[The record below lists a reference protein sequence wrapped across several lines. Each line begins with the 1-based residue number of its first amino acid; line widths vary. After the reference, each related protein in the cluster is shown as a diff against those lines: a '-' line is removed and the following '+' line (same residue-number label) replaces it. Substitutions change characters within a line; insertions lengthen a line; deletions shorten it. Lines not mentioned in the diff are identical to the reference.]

1 MGQPRAL
8 RAWTDRADPMI
19 DQLKYN
25 FSDLPSYEPSVAD
38 VHARLGAFIDRLE
51 LDALVVTSQDEFI
64 TEYVPRQNSQR
75 FALSGFDG
83 SAGSGI
89 FLSEAA
95 AARIGIARFVLFV
108 DGRYH
113 LQAEAQCDE
122 AHVHLEKLELGL
134 PIWSALAGWLSAHA
148 DVLRRVGYDALRVSV
163 AQRDRLFGDTR
174 HDTLRWTAFRA
185 REVDRAIDLPG
196 WSTERPIFE
205 LPESMTGTVVARNIA
220 ALNDRLRG
228 HLGNAGARVCWMT
241 CAADDIGYLL
251 NSRGYHMP
259 NASSHLGY
267 LFVVGDQVAL
277 YLPEGCEHCPVMLE
291 AYRKLQV
298 FRNDLAALGRF
309 LALFDVDHICYGAD
323 SVNCA
328 MPDALSR
335 VWPHARHSSFSP
347 VESMRAAKT
356 PQVLAHFRD
365 AFARSSAAIAQTM
378 RWAKY
383 GEPGQRHSEYD
394 LARKINDAYAARG
407 AVGLSFTTIAAH
419 GANSALAHYT
429 AASKDIT
436 LADGELVLLDSGAY
450 YEAGFATDCTR
461 VVLRTSTPGT
471 QAQPWQRE
479 IYTTALK
486 ACIKGLITRFPADLT
501 GEEVD
506 EAVRD
511 VCRARGYDFNH
522 GTGHGI
528 GIHVH
533 EGGVRFAP
541 GSKHGLLPNAVIS
554 VEPGIYVPA
563 KGGVR
568 IENVVIIHPSANE
581 QGKVEFE
588 NLVMVGYDWDLID
601 IDLLDDGERAY
612 LREYERR
619 CAELGNGVTACPLL

>member
-1 MGQPRAL
+1 
-8 RAWTDRADPMI
+8 MI
-19 DQLKYN
+19 DRLEYN
-25 FSDLPSYEPSVAD
+25 FSDLPSYEPSVAQM
-38 VHARLGAFIDRLE
+38 HARLGTFIERLE

-64 TEYVPRQNSQR
+64 SEYVPRRNSQR

-95 AARIGIARFVLFV
+95 AARIGVPRFVLFV

-113 LQAEAQCDE
+113 LQAESQCDK
-122 AHVHLEKLELGL
+122 AHVHLQKLELGL
-134 PIWSALAGWLSAHA
+134 PIWSALAMWLSTHA
-148 DVLRRVGYDALRVSV
+148 GVLRSVGYDALRVSV
-163 AQRDRLFGDTR
+163 AQRDRLFADTR
-174 HDTLRWTAFRA
+174 HGALRWTGLTS
-185 REVDRAIDLPG
+185 REIDRAIDLPG
-196 WSTERPIFE
+196 WQVDRPIFE
-205 LPESMTGTVVARNIA
+205 LPESMTGTAVAGNIA

-277 YLPEGCEHCPVMLE
+277 YLPEGCERCPVQLE
-291 AYRKLQV
+291 AYPKLQV

-309 LALFDVDHICYGAD
+309 LALFDVDHVCYGAE

-328 MPDALSR
+328 MPDALGR
-335 VWPHARHSSFSP
+335 VWPHARHSNFSP
-347 VESMRAAKT
+347 VESMRVSKT
-356 PQVLAHFRD
+356 PQVLAQFRD

-383 GEPGQRHSEYD
+383 GEAGQRHSEYD

-419 GANSALAHYT
+419 GANSALAHYA
-429 AASKDIT
+429 AASKDIA
-436 LADGELVLLDSGAY
+436 LDDGELLLLDSGAY
-450 YEAGFATDCTR
+450 YEGGFATDCTR
-461 VVLRTSTPGT
+461 VVLRKTDAGT

-479 IYTTALK
+479 IYTTTLK
-486 ACIKGLITRFPADLT
+486 ACIKGLITPFRADLT

-541 GSKHGLLPNAVIS
+541 GSKYGLVPNAVIS
-554 VEPGIYVPA
+554 VEPGIYVA
-563 KGGVR
+563 GKGGVR
-568 IENVVIIHPSANE
+568 IENIVVIHPSASD

-588 NLVMVGYDWDLID
+588 NLVAVGYDWDLID
-601 IDLLDDGERAY
+601 IDMLDDDERRY
-612 LREYERR
+612 LREYEQL
-619 CAELGNGVTACPLL
+619 CAELGNSVTACPLLQSGSPVAHSHSPLAQ

>member
-1 MGQPRAL
+1 
-8 RAWTDRADPMI
+8 MI
-19 DQLKYN
+19 DRLQYN
-25 FSDLPSYEPSVAD
+25 FSDLPAYEPSVAD
-38 VHARLGAFIDRLE
+38 TQARLSMLLERSE

-64 TEYVPRQNSQR
+64 TEYVPRRNSQR
-75 FALSGFDG
+75 FTLSGFDG
-83 SAGSGI
+83 SMGSGI
-89 FLSEAA
+89 FLSQAA
-95 AARIGIARFVLFV
+95 AARIGVARFVLFV

-113 LQAEAQCDE
+113 LQAESQCDT
-122 AHVHLEKLELGL
+122 AYVHLEKLELGL
-134 PIWSALAGWLSAHA
+134 PIWSALAMWLSKHA
-148 DVLRRVGYDALRVSV
+148 DTLRSVGYDALRVSV
-163 AQRDRLFGDTR
+163 GQRDRLFDDTR
-174 HDTLRWTAFRA
+174 GSALRWTAFSS
-185 REVDRAIDLPG
+185 REIDRAIDLPG
-196 WSTERPIFE
+196 WQVARPIFE
-205 LPESMTGTVVARNIA
+205 VPESMTGRAVASNIA

-228 HLGNAGARVCWMT
+228 HLGNAGARVCWLT

-277 YLPEGCEHCPVMLE
+277 YLPEGCDECPVELE
-291 AYRKLQV
+291 SYPKLQV
-298 FRNDLAALGRF
+298 FRNDLAALARF
-309 LALFDVDHICYGAD
+309 LALFDVDHICYGAE

-347 VESMRAAKT
+347 VESMRASKT
-356 PQVLAHFRD
+356 PQVLDRFRD

-407 AVGLSFTTIAAH
+407 AVGLTFTTIAAH
-419 GANSALAHYT
+419 GANSAHAHYT
-429 AASKDIT
+429 AASADVA
-436 LADGELVLLDSGAY
+436 LEDGELVLLDSGAY
-450 YEAGFATDCTR
+450 YEGGFATDCTR
-461 VVLRTSTPGT
+461 VVLRKTDAAT

-479 IYTTALK
+479 IYTIALK
-486 ACIKGLITRFPADLT
+486 ACIKGLIARFPADLT

-533 EGGVRFAP
+533 ESGVRFAP
-541 GSKHGLLPNAVIS
+541 GSKYGLVPNAVIS
-554 VEPGIYVPA
+554 IEPGIYLA
-563 KGGVR
+563 GKGGVR
-568 IENVVIIHPSANE
+568 IENVVIIRPSASHA
-581 QGKVEFE
+581 GMVEFE
-588 NLVMVGYDWDLID
+588 NIVAVGYDWDLID
-601 IDLLDDGERAY
+601 VDMLDQNERDY
-612 LREYERR
+612 LREYERV
-619 CAELGNGVTACPLL
+619 CAELGNSVTACPLL

>member
-1 MGQPRAL
+1 
-8 RAWTDRADPMI
+8 MI
-19 DQLKYN
+19 DRLKHN
-25 FSDLPSYEPSVAD
+25 FSDLPPYEPSVAD
-38 VHARLGAFIDRLE
+38 LQARLGAFLGRRQ
-51 LDALVVTSQDEFI
+51 LDALVVTSQDEFL

-95 AARIGIARFVLFV
+95 ATRIGVPRFVLFV

-113 LQAEAQCDE
+113 LQAEAQCDK
-122 AHVHLEKLELGL
+122 ALVHLEKLELGL
-134 PIWSALAGWLSAHA
+134 SIWSALAMWLAAHA
-148 DVLRRVGYDALRVSV
+148 DVLRSVGYDALRISV
-163 AQRDRLFGDTR
+163 AQRDHLFDDTR
-174 HDTLRWTAFRA
+174 HGALRWMSFTA

-196 WSTERPIFE
+196 WKIDRPIFE
-205 LPESMTGTVVARNIA
+205 LPESMTGAAVASNIA

-228 HLGNAGARVCWMT
+228 HLGNAGARVCWLT

-251 NSRGYHMP
+251 NSRGYHVP

-277 YLPEGCEHCPVMLE
+277 YLPEGCERCPVQLD
-291 AYRKLQV
+291 AYPKLQV
-298 FRNDLAALGRF
+298 FRHDLAALGRF
-309 LALFDVDHICYGAD
+309 LALFDVDHVCYGAE

-328 MPDALSR
+328 MPDAVGR

-347 VESMRAAKT
+347 VESMRASKT

-365 AFARSSAAIAQTM
+365 AFSRSSAAIAQTM

-394 LARKINDAYAARG
+394 AARKINDAYAARG

-419 GANSALAHYT
+419 GPNSALAHYT
-429 AASKDIT
+429 SASPDIV
-436 LADGELVLLDSGAY
+436 LEDGELFLLDSGAY
-450 YEAGFATDCTR
+450 YEGGFATDCTR
-461 VVLRTSTPGT
+461 VVLRKTDAQT
-471 QAQPWQRE
+471 QARPWQRE
-479 IYTTALK
+479 IYTIALK
-486 ACIKGLITRFPADLT
+486 ACIKGLVTHFPADLT

-506 EAVRD
+506 ESVRD

-541 GSKHGLLPNAVIS
+541 GSKYGLVQNAVIS
-554 VEPGIYVPA
+554 VEPGIYLA
-563 KGGVR
+563 GEGGVR
-568 IENVVIIHPSANE
+568 IENVVIIHPSASE
-581 QGKVEFE
+581 HGKVEFE
-588 NLVMVGYDWDLID
+588 NVVAVGYDWDLID
-601 IDLLDDGERAY
+601 IDMLDENERTY
-612 LREYERR
+612 LREYERH
-619 CAELGNGVTACPLL
+619 CAELGNSVTACPLL